1 MMVTMISIVGLAF
14 LILQRAYQLLAL
26 LIIILGIIG
35 LIQVAA
41 TRDDA
46 FTVIDRKKQNWLL
59 LTGGA
64 AATGLLGMFSSAFP
78 LWIIGAV
85 IVGVYWQDV
94 RPAIKDVLDNASGA
108 W

>member
-1 MMVTMISIVGLAF
+1 MIQ
-14 LILQRAYQLLAL
+14 ILQAVAVALNFVNLGIAL
-26 LIIILGIIG
+26 LIVALGLAG
-35 LIQVAA
+35 LIQVST

-46 FTVIDRKKQNWLL
+46 FTVIDRKKQNWMMLN
-59 LTGGA
+59 GGA
-64 AATGLLGMFSSAFP
+64 AVAGLFGIIETGFP